1 MDNFAFWLAEKGF
14 LTQSLKDAAE
24 RTRDVK
30 MKAARGKRR
39 ARTKRIVFIVSWLI
53 LVLGWAASWFSE
65 FRGRTLSSAAC
76 KRFTAQFGDDSL
88 LLDGTKIQLNGT
100 VRDMYAASLMEREH
114 IELLYS
120 YFSGT
125 YELGYRMENSRYP
138 FVRHKRAV
146 YSGKSSCDS
155 IFVLSYAKDMSLLTS
170 R

>member
-39 ARTKRIVFIVSWLI
+39 ARTKRTVFIVSWLI

-76 KRFTAQFGDDSL
+76 KRFTVQFGDESL
-88 LLDGTKIQLNGT
+88 LLDGTKIQLSDT
-100 VRDMYAASLMEREH
+100 VREMYTPSLMEREH
-114 IELLYS
+114 LELLYS

-125 YELGYRMENSRYP
+125 YELGYRMESSRYP

-146 YSGKSSCDS
+146 YTGKSSCDS
-155 IFVLSYAKDMSLLTS
+155 ILVVSRAKIISLLMS
-170 R
+170 C